1 MKKVVRAAW
10 EGIRTSAVI
19 FMLFC
24 IILGLRS
31 GGEVFANGTGIAL
44 SCIAAFMIGAIFGI
58 ASLIYGTELPV
69 WLKVLIHMGTG
80 IIIMLAVSVAV
91 GWIDFSR
98 GWKPC
103 LMFAGMQIAAALI
116 AWAVDWMQARR
127 AAKRMNER
135 LADGE

>member
-10 EGIRTSAVI
+10 EGIRTSAII

-24 IILGLRS
+24 IILGLRR
-31 GGEVFANGTGIAL
+31 GGEVSANGMGIAL
-44 SCIAAFMIGAIFGI
+44 SCIAAFIIGAIFGI

-80 IIIMLAVSVAV
+80 ITAMLAISIAV

-98 GWKPC
+98 GWKSC
-103 LMFAGMQIAAALI
+103 LLFVALQIVAVFV
-116 AWAVDWMQARR
+116 AWAVDCLSIKNL
-127 AAKRMNER
+127 AKKMNER
-135 LADGE
+135 MAEKQ

>member
-1 MKKVVRAAW
+1 MKKIVRSAW
-10 EGIRTSAVI
+10 EGIRIAAVI
-19 FMLFC
+19 YMLFC

-69 WLKVLIHMGTG
+69 WLKVLIHMGVG
-80 IIIMLAVSVAV
+80 IIAMLAISVAV

-98 GWKPC
+98 GWIAC
-103 LMFAGMQIAAALI
+103 LLFAALQIAAAFI
-116 AWAVDWMQARR
+116 AWTFDCLSIKNL
-127 AAKRMNER
+127 AKKMNER
-135 LADGE
+135 VAEKQ